1 MQGSLFLV
9 TLIWLLIYC
18 SVLRNQGSWTRDEEG
33 RSRVSREDLMMVLQ
47 NIDYILIK
55 SSYDQNQDE
64 VRSAFH
70 TLLFAAFLAF
80 TGLGHAG
87 AP

>member
-1 MQGSLFLV
+1 
-9 TLIWLLIYC
+9 
-18 SVLRNQGSWTRDEEG
+18 
-33 RSRVSREDLMMVLQ
+33 VSREDLMMVLQ

-70 TLLFAAFLAF
+70 TLLFALFMVVIHFLKWDGSN
-80 TGLGHAG
+80 TLETVSHISLRRNRHIRLQITSKN
-87 AP
+87 APFHG